1 MRKVVLVTG
10 ASAGIGAVSA
20 IGAAK
25 AGYDVAVAY
34 GRDRDGAEATA
45 DAVRAAGGRAEILQ
59 ADMATPDGP
68 ELLFQGF
75 DAAFDRLDALVN
87 NAGIVDIAARVEDMS
102 QERLSR
108 MFQINV
114 VAPMRVAGF
123 AVKRMSTKHGG
134 QGGVIV
140 NLSSVAARLGSAN
153 QFVDYAA
160 SKGAIDSFTKGL
172 ADEVAAEGIRVSA
185 VRPGLIET
193 AIHAKGGDAGRAQ
206 RLAHLVPMGRTG
218 SAAEVAAAILWLMS
232 DAASYVTG
240 TTLDVAGGR

>member
-10 ASAGIGAVSA
+10 ASAGIGTACAV
-20 IGAAK
+20 GAAK

-34 GRDRDGAEATA
+34 GRDSDGAEATA
-45 DAVRAAGGRAEILQ
+45 RAVREAGGRAEIVQ
-59 ADMATPDGP
+59 ADMATPEGP
-68 ELLFQGF
+68 DVLFQGF
-75 DAAFDRLDALVN
+75 DAAFDRLDALIN
-87 NAGIVDIAARVEDMS
+87 NAGIVDVAARVEDMS

-114 VAPMRVAGF
+114 VAPMRVAGL

-134 QGGVIV
+134 AGGVIV

-160 SKGAIDSFTKGL
+160 SKGAIDSFNKGL
-172 ADEVAAEGIRVSA
+172 ADEVAGEGIRVAA
-185 VRPGLIET
+185 VRPGLIDT
-193 AIHAKGGDAGRAQ
+193 AIHAKGGDPDRAQ
-206 RLAHLVPMGRTG
+206 RLAHMIPMGRTG
-218 SAAEVAAAILWLMS
+218 SAAEVAATVLWLMS

-240 TTLDVAGGR
+240 TTLDVSGGR